1 MKFRWRALLPLYG
14 LLLFGVGTYASIR
27 VNRDLPNDDGRYF
40 WWSALRLDTDP
51 LNRHSSSRTS
61 IPYANN
67 TENCAALEP
76 LGTWVDPGLLAKCFV
91 LTTLPA
97 WLANVAIVYRLAR
110 LGVSE
115 LTSFFVSMPL
125 LTLVWFYF
133 VGWSFDRWQ
142 SKRVRT

>member
-1 MKFRWRALLPLYG
+1 
-14 LLLFGVGTYASIR
+14 
-27 VNRDLPNDDGRYF
+27 
-40 WWSALRLDTDP
+40 
-51 LNRHSSSRTS
+51 
-61 IPYANN
+61 
-67 TENCAALEP
+67 
-76 LGTWVDPGLLAKCFV
+76 LLAKCFV

-97 WLANVAIVYRLAR
+97 WLASVAIVYRLAR